1 MSSVP
6 GGRDHVWALGMRL
19 FSVWDTFMSVQGEWR
34 PGGEWMLVSEGL
46 VQKLHSLSALCRLAI
61 ATI

>member
-1 MSSVP
+1 
-6 GGRDHVWALGMRL
+6 
-19 FSVWDTFMSVQGEWR
+19 MSVQGEWK

-46 VQKLHSLSALCRLAI
+46 VQMLHYLSALCRLAI